1 MMVNVKSLDKIYEIG
16 EIKVQALNQVNLAI
30 KRGEFLAIMGASG
43 SGKSTL
49 LHIIGGID
57 RVTSGEIFIDNEN
70 ITNMSEKELTIY
82 RRYKMGFVFQ
92 NFNLISTLTVEENI
106 CLPLLLAGKKLNHEN
121 KQRIDDLLQS
131 TNLSTRK
138 NHKPFQL
145 SGGEQQRAAIVRA
158 FAMKPK
164 IILMDEPTGNLDSLN
179 GQKIL
184 KLIQNVQQK
193 HKATIVLITHDPFV
207 AQYADRII
215 LLKDGSVAGF
225 INKDNDNTFNVQYIY
240 NRMLKL

>member
-1 MMVNVKSLDKIYEIG
+1 MVNIKSLDKTYETG
-16 EIKVQALNQVNLAI
+16 EIKVQALHRIELTI
-30 KRGEFLAIMGASG
+30 RRGEFLAIIGASG

-57 RVTSGEIFIDNEN
+57 RATNGEVIIDNETLTDMN
-70 ITNMSEKELTIY
+70 ETELTLY

-106 CLPLLLAGKKLNHEN
+106 CLPLLLAKKKLDQKL
-121 KQRIDDLLQS
+121 KQRIDELLQL
-131 TNLSTRK
+131 TNLTTRR

-145 SGGEQQRAAIVRA
+145 SGGEQQRVAVVRA
-158 FAMKPK
+158 FAMNPK
-164 IILMDEPTGNLDSLN
+164 LILLDEPTGNLDSQN

-184 KLIQNVQQK
+184 RLIQNAQQRY
-193 HKATIVLITHDPFV
+193 KATVVLITHDPFV
-207 AQYADRII
+207 AQYAERIV
-215 LLKDGSVAGF
+215 LLKDGSVVGF
-225 INKDNDNTFNVQYIY
+225 INKKSNRAFDAQHIY

>member
-1 MMVNVKSLDKIYEIG
+1 MVNVKLLEKIYEIG
-16 EIKVQALNQVNLAI
+16 AIKIQALNQVSLTI
-30 KRGEFLAIMGASG
+30 KRGEFIAIMGASG

-49 LHIIGGID
+49 LHIIGGLD
-57 RVTSGEIFIDNEN
+57 RVTSGEIFIDKEN
-70 ITNMSEKELTIY
+70 ITNMTEKELTLY

-106 CLPLLLAGKKLNHEN
+106 CLPLLLASKKLNHEN
-121 KQRIDDLLQS
+121 KQRIDKLLDT
-131 TNLSTRK
+131 TNLSHRR

-145 SGGEQQRAAIVRA
+145 SGGEQQRVAIIRA

-164 IILMDEPTGNLDSLN
+164 LILMDEPTGNLDSLN

-193 HKATIVLITHDPFV
+193 HNATVVLITHDSFV
-207 AQYADRII
+207 AQYADRIV

-225 INKDNDNTFNVQYIY
+225 INRENDKNFDVQYIY

>member
-1 MMVNVKSLDKIYEIG
+1 MVKVKSVEKIYENG
-16 EIKVQALNQVNLAI
+16 EIKVQALHHVNLNI

-57 RVTSGEIFIDNEN
+57 RATSGEVFIDKDN
-70 ITNMSEKELTIY
+70 ISHMNEKELTLY

-92 NFNLISTLTVEENI
+92 SFNLISTLTVAENI
-106 CLPLLLAGKKLNHEN
+106 CIPLLLASKKVSPEN
-121 KQRIDDLLQS
+121 KRRIEYLLAA
-131 TNLSTRK
+131 TNLSQRR

-145 SGGEQQRAAIVRA
+145 SGGEQQRVAIVRA
-158 FAMKPK
+158 FAMQPQL
-164 IILMDEPTGNLDSLN
+164 ILMDEPTGNLDSLS

-184 KLIQNVQQK
+184 NLIRQVQQQNN
-193 HKATIVLITHDPFV
+193 ATVVLITHDPFA
-207 AQYADRII
+207 AQYTERIV

-225 INKDNDNTFNVQYIY
+225 IKRENDKVFDVQDIY
-240 NRMLKL
+240 KRMLTL